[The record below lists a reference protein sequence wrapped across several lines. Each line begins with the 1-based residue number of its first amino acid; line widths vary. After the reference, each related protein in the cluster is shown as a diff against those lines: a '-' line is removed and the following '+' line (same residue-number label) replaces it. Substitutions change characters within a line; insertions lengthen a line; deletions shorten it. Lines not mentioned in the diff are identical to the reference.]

1 MRKLKLPRYARIP
14 ADLLPP
20 AIRPAA
26 LPPPAPAAPG
36 VVLLLGRREF
46 LKAMGVLAAA
56 AMLPLTHV
64 ERAWAAARGRFFTR
78 HERATLRALVDR
90 VIPPDPPPGTD
101 PGAADLGA
109 ADYIEGLLTAL
120 DRHRPLVFAGGPF
133 SNRNPFPD
141 NTDGTPSRHRP
152 HDFFRRFLPLTRLQG
167 LYWRAQLFGSAA
179 VPDLAALDAELGG
192 PLVGLRDVYRQGLAL
207 VDATARQR
215 TGMDF
220 VDLPPATQ
228 DTIFDAVDAAAPRD
242 PRRGTTF
249 IDVLIMHTLEGCFG
263 APEYGGNR
271 RTRGWRMIGLE
282 GDSQPLGYSIY
293 SLATQSY
300 HDRPDGQH
308 PMAGPNPDEVAAPI
322 PLSADGQ
329 RIQDNIATFSDAVS
343 SC

>member
-1 MRKLKLPRYARIP
+1 MRKLKLPRHTRIP
-14 ADLLPP
+14 ATLLPP
-20 AIRPAA
+20 VVTPTTPA
-26 LPPPAPAAPG
+26 PPPPVSKTPS

-46 LKAMGVLAAA
+46 LKALGVLAAA

-90 VIPPDPPPGTD
+90 ILPPDRD
-101 PGAADLGA
+101 PGAAALGA

-120 DRHRPLVFAGGPF
+120 DRHRPFIFAGGPF

-152 HDFFRRFLPLTRLQG
+152 HDFFRRFLPLTRLQT
-167 LYWRAQLFGSAA
+167 LYWRAQLFGSAR
-179 VPDLAALDAELGG
+179 VPELAALDAQFGA
-192 PLVGLRDVYRQGLAL
+192 PLIGLRDVYRQGLAL
-207 VDATARQR
+207 VDATARAR
-215 TGMDF
+215 TGKDF

-228 DTIFDAVDAAAPRD
+228 DAIFDAVDAAAPRD
-242 PRRGTTF
+242 PRRGLTF
-249 IDVLIMHTLEGCFG
+249 VDLLIMHTLEGCFG
-263 APEYGGNR
+263 PPEYGGNR
-271 RTRGWRMIGLE
+271 RRQGWLMIGLE

-308 PMAGPNPDEVAAPI
+308 PMASPNPDEIAGPI
-322 PLSADGQ
+322 PLTPTSQ
-329 RIQDNIATFSDAVS
+329 RIQDNIAMFSNAVS
-343 SC
+343 TC